1 MKQPSERLSVKI
13 VGGLKEVNT
22 HWAGSS
28 LLVDLFRKLE
38 MDKIANKVLPAKRS
52 SKGLNQG
59 QMIETFVLL
68 SALGGENIDDVQH
81 IRDDA
86 GLAGIVGYTLPAPE
100 TARQWLDS
108 FHDETLMLNRPLQGS
123 FIPPESP
130 PLVGLKEIDRQTIW
144 AYVNNVKP
152 ELEITLDVDTQLIET
167 NKSEAKYCYD
177 GYKAFQAMK
186 VSWAETLLV
195 LNDEFRQGN
204 VSPRKDIKRVVDEAF
219 DRPITTIITPS
230 DSYATR
236 HLH

>member
-1 MKQPSERLSVKI
+1 
-13 VGGLKEVNT
+13 
-22 HWAGSS
+22 
-28 LLVDLFRKLE
+28 
-38 MDKIANKVLPAKRS
+38 
-52 SKGLNQG
+52 
-59 QMIETFVLL
+59 MIKTFVLL

-86 GLAGIVGYTLPAPE
+86 GLACIVGYTLPAPE

-108 FHDETLMLNRPLQGS
+108 FHDERFMLNRPLQGS
-123 FIPPESP
+123 FIPTESK

-152 ELEITLDVDTQLIET
+152 GQEITLDVDTQVIKT

-195 LNDEFRQGN
+195 LNDEFRDGN
-204 VSPRKDIKRVVDEAF
+204 VSPRKG
-219 DRPITTIITPS
+219 
-230 DSYATR
+230 
-236 HLH
+236 

>member
-1 MKQPSERLSVKI
+1 ME
-13 VGGLKEVNT
+13 T
-22 HWAGSS
+22 
-28 LLVDLFRKLE
+28 
-38 MDKIANKVLPAKRS
+38 IANKVLPAKRS

-59 QMIETFVLL
+59 QMIETFILL

-123 FIPPESP
+123 FIPSESK

-144 AYVNNVKP
+144 AYVNNLKP
-152 ELEITLDVDTQLIET
+152 GLDVTLDVDTQIIET
-167 NKSEAKYCYD
+167 NKSEAQYCYG

-195 LNDEFRQGN
+195 LNDEFREGECITAQ
-204 VSPRKDIKRVVDEAF
+204 RYQKD
-219 DRPITTIITPS
+219 S
-230 DSYATR
+230 G
-236 HLH
+236 